1 MKEIQ
6 YKYNQIRRQYRK
18 YNTNTTKLED
28 SLMRRNMW
36 RWFTLQAEP
45 RIQYKQIRRQYNAK
59 EHVKGVHATSG
70 TQQLHGGRDQVYRSS
85 VRGVDGENMEKMRSK
100 NIYDLQAGRADPKGI
115 ISSRL
120 NR

>member
-1 MKEIQ
+1 MVKEIQ
-6 YKYNQIRRQYRK
+6 YEYNQIRG
-18 YNTNTTKLED
+18 
-28 SLMRRNMW
+28 
-36 RWFTLQAEP
+36 
-45 RIQYKQIRRQYNAK
+45 QYNAK
-59 EHVKGVHATSG
+59 VHVKGAHATSG

-85 VRGVDGENMEKMRSK
+85 VWGVDGANMEKMRSK